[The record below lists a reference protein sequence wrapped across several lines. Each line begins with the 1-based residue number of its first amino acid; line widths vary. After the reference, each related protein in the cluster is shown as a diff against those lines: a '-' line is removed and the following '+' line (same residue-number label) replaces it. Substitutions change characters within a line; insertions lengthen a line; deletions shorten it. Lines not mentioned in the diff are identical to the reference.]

1 MTSLKRTGKETNPCL
16 QSFFKVKEI
25 KHNEEY
31 KTLEYMAW
39 VSEEHRKFC
48 QQKSGGKSII
58 FEKYIK
64 IKYLEEIKMKDAEKT
79 CQNCESSCGTEK
91 LYCSKLTKE
100 VEPEECC
107 FQFSEKQQYSEAMEK
122 LRRQFVTR

>member
-1 MTSLKRTGKETNPCL
+1 MDELVEVMLNDIDR
-16 QSFFKVKEI
+16 I
-25 KHNEEY
+25 K
-31 KTLEYMAW
+31 
-39 VSEEHRKFC
+39 
-48 QQKSGGKSII
+48 
-58 FEKYIK
+58 
-64 IKYLEEIKMKDAEKT
+64 AE
-79 CQNCESSCGTEK
+79 NEK